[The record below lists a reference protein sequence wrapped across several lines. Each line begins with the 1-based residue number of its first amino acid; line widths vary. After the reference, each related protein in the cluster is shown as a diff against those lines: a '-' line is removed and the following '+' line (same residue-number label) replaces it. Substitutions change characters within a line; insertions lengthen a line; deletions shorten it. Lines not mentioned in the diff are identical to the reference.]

1 MRCYLS
7 WVCTFKHATKNL
19 DIKVDVQNGALG
31 FRGITNNGGASLIQS
46 TFSFIIVII
55 VINYQFSMTTMSVT
69 VRVCIWALGFLKLEA
84 FVFVCLMQSFSHILW
99 IRRCLIIF
107 SLASENENFICIQ
120 GLCNS
125 NFKLCICN
133 GGIYHIKVKLIV

>member
-1 MRCYLS
+1 M
-7 WVCTFKHATKNL
+7 CTFKHATKNL

-84 FVFVCLMQSFSHILW
+84 FVFVCLMQSFSHIL
-99 IRRCLIIF
+99 
-107 SLASENENFICIQ
+107 
-120 GLCNS
+120 
-125 NFKLCICN
+125 
-133 GGIYHIKVKLIV
+133 